1 MALAFYPP
9 SRRSLAGA
17 SGGQP
22 SVDGIHE
29 LAAPSRYSTTVT
41 SRLVVSY
48 TTFSPLP
55 PSISNCQ
62 LSISN
67 YPLSKGRLFSSTVT
81 CCHQQLPLSE
91 VGCPV
96 LPGLS
101 SRALQ
106 APAADRGSVFW
117 VQSYEKSSAKQ
128 KNSFIFLPRRSNFAT
143 FVAKLR
149 KVESKTKEI
158 HFFFLPRRSKF
169 ALIERKVTKKACKSE
184 AILED

>member
-55 PSISNCQ
+55 PFNLQ
-62 LSISN
+62 LSIIHFQ
-67 YPLSKGRLFSSTVT
+67 LSIVERAVVFFYRHLLSPTASTFRSGVSCAARTFLSCTPGTSGR
-81 CCHQQLPLSE
+81 
-91 VGCPV
+91 
-96 LPGLS
+96 PG
-101 SRALQ
+101 Q
-106 APAADRGSVFW
+106 C
-117 VQSYEKSSAKQ
+117 
-128 KNSFIFLPRRSNFAT
+128 FLG
-143 FVAKLR
+143 AKLR
-149 KVESKTKEI
+149 KVERKTKEFI
-158 HFFFLPRRSKF
+158 HFF
-169 ALIERKVTKKACKSE
+169 AET
-184 AILED
+184 